1 MASSKNIHVEI
12 HDNTEHFKEQL
23 EQKMP
28 SILKVIGQTA
38 EGYAKEDC
46 PVDTGL
52 LRNSLTFALA
62 GESPQLTAYSAN
74 SPDESGTIQSGSYDG
89 SMPADER
96 KTLHSVYMGSNVKY
110 APANEFRDITHKV
123 GKAHFIR
130 DAIQDH
136 KSEYKEIIEA
146 AIKSIPGVN

>member
-1 MASSKNIHVEI
+1 MASNISVTI
-12 HDNTEHFKEQL
+12 KDNTEHFKAML
-23 EQKMP
+23 EEKMP
-28 SILKVIGQTA
+28 TILKVVGQTA

-62 GESPQLTAYSAN
+62 GEQPNITSYSAD
-74 SPDESGTIQSGSYDG
+74 SPDETGTVQTGQYSG
-89 SMPADER
+89 SMPQDDKA
-96 KTLHSVYMGSNVKY
+96 TLHSVYIGSNVKY

>member
-28 SILKVIGQTA
+28 SILKAIGQTA

-62 GESPQLTAYSAN
+62 GEQPNITSYSAD
-74 SPDESGTIQSGSYDG
+74 SPDETGTVQTGQYSG
-89 SMPADER
+89 SMPQDDKA
-96 KTLHSVYMGSNVKY
+96 TLHSVYIGSNVKY

>member
-1 MASSKNIHVEI
+1 MGSPNISVTI
-12 HDNTEHFKEQL
+12 KDNTEHFKSML
-23 EQKMP
+23 EEKMP
-28 SILKVIGQTA
+28 QILKVVGQTA

-62 GESPQLTAYSAN
+62 GEQPNITSYSAD
-74 SPDESGTIQSGSYDG
+74 SPDETGTVQTGQYSG
-89 SMPADER
+89 SMPQDD
-96 KTLHSVYMGSNVKY
+96 KTTLHSVYIGSNVKY

-136 KSEYKEIIEA
+136 KSEYKDIIEA
-146 AIKSIPGVN
+146 AILSIPGVK